1 MGKKSYTTKKLNVSF
16 HRSPGQR
23 CLRPAVPPLRPG
35 DTPGRGRDPPD
46 TCDCPA
52 PGDTGAA
59 PPRGSRRGRP
69 AGGRDGT
76 NRRAPRPR
84 RRRDPPEGRYPPPT
98 NRRGAPTAPR
108 GSPRGPGPPPLTL
121 RRAGRGRTAGNW
133 PRGTARAAVGLRGGG
148 ARGKERGTGTQGA
161 GTRAATLTASR
172 HDGRPGSGL
181 MPARGSAAAGSGG
194 GGAPGGR
201 RGRRRRLLLLVTG
214 RGRGLARGQ
223 ALRMRGHPAGRRGRA
238 AGVLPPFPPP
248 PPPPWRL
255 RTVAGGLRGA
265 GGGEAHAQCEV
276 WGAHG
281 SVGVGSPSGTRGT
294 PKGGGSGT
302 CHLSEGTS
310 PSLSLPGHHFGVK
323 PVIAPHTRRSWRQ
336 GRGPAWACSSSGA
349 LRGCQAGSEAGGEVR
364 QRCRV

>member
-1 MGKKSYTTKKLNVSF
+1 M
-16 HRSPGQR
+16 
-23 CLRPAVPPLRPG
+23 
-35 DTPGRGRDPPD
+35 
-46 TCDCPA
+46 
-52 PGDTGAA
+52 
-59 PPRGSRRGRP
+59 
-69 AGGRDGT
+69 
-76 NRRAPRPR
+76 
-84 RRRDPPEGRYPPPT
+84 
-98 NRRGAPTAPR
+98 
-108 GSPRGPGPPPLTL
+108 
-121 RRAGRGRTAGNW
+121 
-133 PRGTARAAVGLRGGG
+133 GLRGGG

-265 GGGEAHAQCEV
+265 GGGKRMRSVRCGVPTAA
-276 WGAHG
+276 WG
-281 SVGVGSPSGTRGT
+281 
-294 PKGGGSGT
+294 
-302 CHLSEGTS
+302 
-310 PSLSLPGHHFGVK
+310 
-323 PVIAPHTRRSWRQ
+323 
-336 GRGPAWACSSSGA
+336 
-349 LRGCQAGSEAGGEVR
+349 
-364 QRCRV
+364 